1 MKKLVFYSILLFTT
15 FVSACEKCMVC
26 QTTSNN
32 TGAVIDS
39 YPEICGRKATLD
51 AQELTYRLN
60 LPDSLEL
67 TCPRDQFMKN
77 TLKIFSLLLSLGYFS
92 SCKKCTTCEVKDG
105 SGNVVSAAEE
115 TCGNASQIED
125 AKDIS
130 NTRAIIIGG
139 TSTCTDD

>member
-1 MKKLVFYSILLFTT
+1 
-15 FVSACEKCMVC
+15 MVC

-67 TCPRDQFMKN
+67 TCPRD
-77 TLKIFSLLLSLGYFS
+77 
-92 SCKKCTTCEVKDG
+92 
-105 SGNVVSAAEE
+105 
-115 TCGNASQIED
+115 
-125 AKDIS
+125 
-130 NTRAIIIGG
+130 
-139 TSTCTDD
+139 

>member
-1 MKKLVFYSILLFTT
+1 MKNKLLPLILLGIIAF
-15 FVSACEKCMVC
+15 SSCKKCMVC

-67 TCPRDQFMKN
+67 TCPRD
-77 TLKIFSLLLSLGYFS
+77 
-92 SCKKCTTCEVKDG
+92 
-105 SGNVVSAAEE
+105 
-115 TCGNASQIED
+115 
-125 AKDIS
+125 
-130 NTRAIIIGG
+130 
-139 TSTCTDD
+139 

>member
-67 TCPRDQFMKN
+67 TCPRD
-77 TLKIFSLLLSLGYFS
+77 
-92 SCKKCTTCEVKDG
+92 
-105 SGNVVSAAEE
+105 
-115 TCGNASQIED
+115 
-125 AKDIS
+125 
-130 NTRAIIIGG
+130 
-139 TSTCTDD
+139 